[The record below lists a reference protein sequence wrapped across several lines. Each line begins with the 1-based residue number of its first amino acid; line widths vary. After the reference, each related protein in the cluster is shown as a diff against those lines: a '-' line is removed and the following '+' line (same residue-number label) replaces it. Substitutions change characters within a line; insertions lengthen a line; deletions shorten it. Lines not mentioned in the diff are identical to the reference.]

1 MKNSWYAFTG
11 TAPMNQ
17 TIYRPK
23 AILFDHDGVLVTSEE
38 LHFLAWQQL
47 LKDMGLPWSEVRF
60 DGMVGRPA
68 PLILSTLLDQFKPG
82 WTAAE
87 YDVDALA
94 LKKNDYY
101 LEYARTQLGLYP
113 GVREGLAWAK
123 SLGIP
128 CGVVSNAKRREL
140 KASLSMLKIEEY
152 FRVVLSRDDVV
163 RPKPDPGPFEFAALS
178 LGVSPSECVAIDDSP
193 TGLEGAL
200 LAGCVTASV
209 TTNYP
214 RRVLESPVPGRP
226 DLKPVHI
233 ADTMD
238 GFFAWLQNLPTR
250 TLSP

>member
-1 MKNSWYAFTG
+1 MR
-11 TAPMNQ
+11 Q

-23 AILFDHDGVLVTSEE
+23 AILFDHDGVLVTSER

-47 LKDMGLPWSEVRF
+47 LRDMGLPWSEIRF

-68 PLILSTLLDQFKPG
+68 PVILRSLLDQFKPG
-82 WTAAE
+82 WKAE
-87 YDVDALA
+87 EFDVDALA

-101 LEYARTQLGLYP
+101 LDYAKTQLGLYP

-123 SLGIP
+123 ERGIP

-152 FRVVLSRDDVV
+152 FKVVLSRDDVI

-178 LGVSPSECVAIDDSP
+178 LGVAPADCVAIDDSP

-214 RRVLESPVPGRP
+214 RGALDAPVPGRP
-226 DLKPVHI
+226 ELRPVWI
-233 ADTMD
+233 GDTMEA
-238 GFFAWLQNLPTR
+238 FFTWMAGLPA
-250 TLSP
+250 P

>member
-1 MKNSWYAFTG
+1 MS
-11 TAPMNQ
+11 Q

-23 AILFDHDGVLVTSEE
+23 AILFDHDGVLVTSEQ

-47 LKDMGLPWSEVRF
+47 LKDMGLPWSEIRF
-60 DGMVGRPA
+60 EGMVGRPA
-68 PLILSTLLDQFKPG
+68 PVILTALLDQFKPG
-82 WTAAE
+82 WSADE

-101 LEYARTQLGLYP
+101 LEFAKTQLGVYS

-123 SLGIP
+123 AEGIP
-128 CGVVSNAKRREL
+128 CAVVSNAKRREL
-140 KASLSMLKIEEY
+140 KASLTLLRIEEY
-152 FRVVLSRDDVV
+152 FKCVLSRDDVV

-178 LGVSPSECVAIDDSP
+178 LGVRPEEAIAIDDSP

-214 RRVLESPVPGRP
+214 RRALEIPIPGRT
-226 DLKPVHI
+226 DLRPVWI
-233 ADTMD
+233 GDTMEA
-238 GFFAWLQNLPTR
+238 FFAWIASLPR
-250 TLSP
+250 RKE

>member
-1 MKNSWYAFTG
+1 MTSIS
-11 TAPMNQ
+11 Q

-47 LKDMGLPWSEVRF
+47 LKDMGLPWNEIRF

-68 PLILSTLLDQFKPG
+68 PVILSTLLDQFKPG
-82 WTAAE
+82 WSASDF
-87 YDVDALA
+87 DVDALA

-101 LEYARTQLGLYP
+101 LEYASTQLGLYP
-113 GVREGLAWAK
+113 GVREGLDWAK
-123 SLGIP
+123 AEGIP
-128 CGVVSNAKRREL
+128 CGVVSNARRREL
-140 KASLSMLKIEEY
+140 KHSLTQLKIEDY
-152 FRVVLSRDDVV
+152 FGVVLSRDDVI

-178 LGVSPSECVAIDDSP
+178 LGVAPSECVAIDDSP

-214 RRVLESPVPGRP
+214 RSALVSPIPGRP
-226 DLKPVHI
+226 DLRPVWVG
-233 ADTMD
+233 DTMD
-238 GFFAWLQNLPTR
+238 GFFGWLKALP
-250 TLSP
+250 LKKS

>member
-1 MKNSWYAFTG
+1 MRQ
-11 TAPMNQ
+11 P
-17 TIYRPK
+17 IYRPK

-47 LKDMGLPWSEVRF
+47 LKDLGLPWKEVRF
-60 DGMVGRPA
+60 EGLVGRPA
-68 PLILSTLLDQFKPG
+68 PFILTTLLDQFKPG
-82 WTAAE
+82 WSPAE
-87 YDVDALA
+87 FDVDALA

-101 LEYARTQLGLYP
+101 LNYAQTQLGLYP

-123 SLGIP
+123 AEGIP

-152 FRVVLSRDDVV
+152 FKVVLSRDDVP

-178 LGVSPSECVAIDDSP
+178 LGVSAAECVAIDDSP

-209 TTNYP
+209 TTNYL
-214 RRVLESPVPGRP
+214 RRALEEPIPGRTDLRPVWIGDTMEEFFEWLTSLPVPP
-226 DLKPVHI
+226 
-233 ADTMD
+233 A
-238 GFFAWLQNLPTR
+238 
-250 TLSP
+250 

>member
-1 MKNSWYAFTG
+1 MS
-11 TAPMNQ
+11 Q

-23 AILFDHDGVLVTSEE
+23 AILFDHDGVLVTSEQ

-47 LKDMGLPWSEVRF
+47 QKDMGLPWSEIRF

-68 PLILSTLLDQFKPG
+68 PVILTALLDQFKPG
-82 WTAAE
+82 WKAAD

-101 LEYARTQLGLYP
+101 LEYAATQLGLYP
-113 GVREGLAWAK
+113 GVREGLEWTKAE
-123 SLGIP
+123 GIL

-140 KASLSMLKIEEY
+140 KHSISMLRLEPY
-152 FRVVLSRDDVV
+152 FKVILSRDDVI

-178 LGVSPSECVAIDDSP
+178 LGVAPEDCIAIDDSP

-214 RRVLESPVPGRP
+214 RSALETPIPGRS
-226 DLKPVHI
+226 DLRSVWVG
-233 ADTMD
+233 DTMEA
-238 GFFAWLQNLPTR
+238 FFEWLAKLPR
-250 TLSP
+250 A

>member
-1 MKNSWYAFTG
+1 MS
-11 TAPMNQ
+11 Q

-23 AILFDHDGVLVTSEE
+23 AILFDHDGVLVTSEQ

-47 LKDMGLPWSEVRF
+47 LKDIGLPWSEIRF

-68 PLILSTLLDQFKPG
+68 PVILTTLLDQFKPG
-82 WTAAE
+82 WKTE
-87 YDVDALA
+87 DYDVDALA

-101 LEYARTQLGLYP
+101 LGYAQTQLGLYP

-123 SLGIP
+123 ANGIP

-152 FRVVLSRDDVV
+152 FGVVLSRDDVV
-163 RPKPDPGPFEFAALS
+163 KPKPDPGPFEFAALS
-178 LGVSPSECVAIDDSP
+178 LGVPPEDCVAIDDSP

-200 LAGCVTASV
+200 LAGCITASV

-214 RRVLESPVPGRP
+214 RAALEVPIPGRS
-226 DLKPVHI
+226 DLRPVWI
-233 ADTMD
+233 GDTMD
-238 GFFAWLQNLPTR
+238 AFFSWIQGLPQR
-250 TLSP
+250 

>member
-1 MKNSWYAFTG
+1 MS
-11 TAPMNQ
+11 Q

-23 AILFDHDGVLVTSEE
+23 AILFDHDGVLVTSEQ

-47 LKDMGLPWSEVRF
+47 LKDMGLPWTEIRF
-60 DGMVGRPA
+60 EGMVGRPA
-68 PLILSTLLDQFKPG
+68 PVILATLLDQFKPG
-82 WTAAE
+82 WTPAE

-123 SLGIP
+123 AEGIP
-128 CGVVSNAKRREL
+128 CGVVSNARRREL
-140 KASLSMLKIEEY
+140 TASLSMLKIESY
-152 FRVVLSRDDVV
+152 FKIVLSRDDVV

-178 LGVSPSECVAIDDSP
+178 LGVDPADCVAIDDSP

-200 LAGCVTASV
+200 LAGCVVASV

-214 RRVLESPVPGRP
+214 RSALEIPIPGRS
-226 DLKPVHI
+226 DLRPVWI
-233 ADTMD
+233 GDTMD
-238 GFFAWLQNLPTR
+238 GFFEWLKRLPR
-250 TLSP
+250 GIAS